1 MKFSEK
7 IKILRNNK
15 HLTQQ
20 ELADKLKV
28 TLRTIA
34 NYESGISYP
43 KKREMYAE
51 IAKILNVHTNYL
63 LTEDEE
69 FILNASEHYG
79 KTGAKQAR
87 FLVSELAA
95 LFAGGSLNDEDKDEM
110 MKSLQDAYWI
120 SKKKNKK

>member
-34 NYESGISYP
+34 NYKSALVIQ
-43 KKREMYAE
+43 KKEKCMQR
-51 IAKILNVHTNYL
+51 
-63 LTEDEE
+63 
-69 FILNASEHYG
+69 
-79 KTGAKQAR
+79 
-87 FLVSELAA
+87 
-95 LFAGGSLNDEDKDEM
+95 
-110 MKSLQDAYWI
+110 
-120 SKKKNKK
+120 